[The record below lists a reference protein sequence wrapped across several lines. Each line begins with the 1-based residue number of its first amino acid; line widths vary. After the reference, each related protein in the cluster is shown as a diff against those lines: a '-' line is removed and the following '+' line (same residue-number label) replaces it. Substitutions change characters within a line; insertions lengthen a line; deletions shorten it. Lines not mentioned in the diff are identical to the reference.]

1 MHSESG
7 IEDQDCTYNKNSI
20 TFKISLLVLHRNI
33 IAEFTN
39 VFMKAAPSFFFCII
53 AKKNIYSITEK
64 EKHHHPSTVLT
75 FSLKTLTITVPI

>member
-33 IAEFTN
+33 IAELTN
-39 VFMKAAPSFFFCII
+39 VFRKAAPSFFFCII
-53 AKKNIYSITEK
+53 AKIYIYTQSQKRKNITTQVQCL
-64 EKHHHPSTVLT
+64 P
-75 FSLKTLTITVPI
+75 FP